1 MSALSPTSHDAVNL
15 MKFLAQV
22 QQVKSKKTRDVKQY
36 SKDGEVIWLGALAT
50 HPDLLIDIAAAPGEP
65 FLIVGKPRDVLP
77 REIPSLLREFVEGE
91 TNNPS
96 QAPTFPLLGAD
107 SEPGLLRLRDEWLKA
122 WNSWADKARRDRP
135 VHALYKKLFSIRN
148 AMSTKGD
155 ALELVLAAGVLSWQP
170 TDHEPVQRHV
180 LSAPIEIH
188 LDLKTGEISV
198 CLAES
203 VVALSAEFDMLDSS
217 ALGSAS
223 VVTKVRQSLQNQDVP
238 SFEPDFVREICAQV
252 AFQLHPD
259 GRISEDTRLPV
270 PGLAPIITLSPAIIQ
285 RTRKPSDLAAV
296 FEGIAET
303 IVESNRVPQGLMPLV
318 DPDAVPSSRP
328 SDTPG
333 ALIESEGEFF
343 GPLPLNEAQKQIID
357 RVDSNAQTLVQ
368 GPPGTGK
375 THTAAALITHLLA
388 QGKRVLVTA
397 ETDRALL
404 EVRGKLPEPIQDL
417 AVSVIGHSAAEQSQL
432 SRSIQVISKQADA
445 FHPKHNKAAV
455 KKREKKAAS
464 LLAERKGLYADL
476 ARAYEAAGTSCDI
489 EGFSG
494 THGELIQYVDSHR
507 GEYEWILKDSLLRAC
522 DAEQVNSP
530 RFLAFLRAL
539 TQLDSD
545 VDAAVIEKLAQ
556 EELPLSLHEL
566 TELKQL
572 QETTAAQVEA
582 LRSQCPSTLRK
593 ALNNTGSLPTA
604 QIEERLERTRHDI
617 STLVDSQGGWHA
629 DAALEILGGIR
640 EIWEDRAAQL
650 DRAVVKASD
659 LVAKS
664 RRSIS
669 FEGEAGLLLR
679 QAKDLLA
686 HLDGGGKTV
695 ALRPDGAAKL
705 GMLSP
710 GAYKRNRILLD
721 SVRVD
726 GVAPVE
732 RADLESFIAHG
743 ELARAVESMADIIPG
758 IRVEHSLSDSAKI
771 EEYRRA
777 AASLSALID
786 KLQAAEK
793 TNAFLSEHRLPPLNW
808 LDADAVPALLAAI
821 KLKDKRGELARIK
834 EEHTAAL
841 EMISTTL
848 STVGESAAA
857 VIEPAYAAVRDFDLD
872 AYSEVI
878 QALEEL
884 HAREKE
890 LVELRAEAAA
900 FGATG
905 RELLRTFPAMPR
917 AQRLTTQLE
926 YSGRLPQ
933 LAKAQA
939 WAQLEEQ
946 RQGLISTDID
956 RIQQQLSFIED
967 RLRKQSAELA
977 QHRAWNHA
985 VSGDRLSPQSRA
997 VLKSYVQQVRK
1008 LGKGT
1013 GKYAAMQRAEIRK
1026 TLDNC
1031 RASIPVWIMP
1041 LFRVTEQLAIQENMF
1056 DVVIVDEASQ
1066 SSMSAVFLQYLAP
1079 KIVVIGDDKQVSPS
1093 DVGVRQD
1100 ELLSLANQLI
1110 PELPFKNSWTSTG
1123 RSLFDDANM
1132 RYGGQLTLTEH
1143 RRCVPEII
1151 GFSNAIAYENN
1162 GVPLVPVRQVTA
1174 DRLSPFRLVHTPQ
1187 GEMTGTATKRIND
1200 AEAHAILDH
1209 LKQCLEDPRYEG
1221 MTFGI
1226 ISLLGSAQAARIE
1239 QLLLSEIDTA
1249 VIEERQIMAGI
1260 APDFQGAE
1268 RDVIFLSM
1276 VASYRGDVRFNAQTR
1291 ERDVQRYN
1299 VAVSRAKEQ
1308 VWVFH
1313 SVQAAELGNH
1323 EDMRFRLL
1331 DYARNTLA
1339 AADAAAQKATETIA
1353 LPSEGS
1359 LTEPFD
1365 TTFEQDIYREL
1376 SQRHFRILPHY
1387 NAMGHVIDLVV
1398 EGDKARLA
1406 IECDGDSWSTREAF
1420 NAQMQA
1426 QRELERCGWHFYRI
1440 WEEDYRA
1447 DPTASLERLLS
1458 AISAQN
1464 IVPQPAT
1471 TVQTATTA
1479 QTPTTTRATT
1489 EPSPFST
1496 SAPVTPSAPTAQQS
1510 AHAGHAEQAG
1520 QAEPSEEWTGKV
1532 SSEFSYEDDFYADDE
1547 FSNNP
1552 FAALIEAEAGTDSP
1566 EYSASTEHINDA
1578 DDDDD
1583 NDDDTEDY
1591 PTDPLG
1597 GSLSNPFSA
1606 QPEQPAQPAPALR
1619 KAGLPNPLLVRQ
1631 SNGEETQQRFPLQP
1645 SSARSELSVV
1655 LEAAE
1660 GDIPAPEKF
1669 TPFDGWT
1676 VGVSQAAR
1684 SQVEAGLIDVLQA
1697 EGPIRGERLYRRYLS
1712 GYNGRMSSEVKKT
1725 LKQALRLGIQKN
1737 TILVSNPLRRRSMDD
1752 RTFYL
1757 PGQLPVLPRELG
1769 GRNLQELPAEEVIT
1783 TMNLFPDAPTAAELF
1798 QLCRKYWG
1806 LGRLSDK
1813 GAVFLSDHLS
1823 LSTWSGQA

>member
-1 MSALSPTSHDAVNL
+1 
-15 MKFLAQV
+15 
-22 QQVKSKKTRDVKQY
+22 
-36 SKDGEVIWLGALAT
+36 
-50 HPDLLIDIAAAPGEP
+50 
-65 FLIVGKPRDVLP
+65 
-77 REIPSLLREFVEGE
+77 
-91 TNNPS
+91 
-96 QAPTFPLLGAD
+96 
-107 SEPGLLRLRDEWLKA
+107 
-122 WNSWADKARRDRP
+122 
-135 VHALYKKLFSIRN
+135 
-148 AMSTKGD
+148 
-155 ALELVLAAGVLSWQP
+155 
-170 TDHEPVQRHV
+170 
-180 LSAPIEIH
+180 
-188 LDLKTGEISV
+188 
-198 CLAES
+198 
-203 VVALSAEFDMLDSS
+203 
-217 ALGSAS
+217 
-223 VVTKVRQSLQNQDVP
+223 
-238 SFEPDFVREICAQV
+238 
-252 AFQLHPD
+252 
-259 GRISEDTRLPV
+259 
-270 PGLAPIITLSPAIIQ
+270 
-285 RTRKPSDLAAV
+285 
-296 FEGIAET
+296 
-303 IVESNRVPQGLMPLV
+303 
-318 DPDAVPSSRP
+318 
-328 SDTPG
+328 
-333 ALIESEGEFF
+333 
-343 GPLPLNEAQKQIID
+343 
-357 RVDSNAQTLVQ
+357 
-368 GPPGTGK
+368 
-375 THTAAALITHLLA
+375 
-388 QGKRVLVTA
+388 
-397 ETDRALL
+397 
-404 EVRGKLPEPIQDL
+404 
-417 AVSVIGHSAAEQSQL
+417 
-432 SRSIQVISKQADA
+432 
-445 FHPKHNKAAV
+445 
-455 KKREKKAAS
+455 
-464 LLAERKGLYADL
+464 
-476 ARAYEAAGTSCDI
+476 
-489 EGFSG
+489 
-494 THGELIQYVDSHR
+494 
-507 GEYEWILKDSLLRAC
+507 
-522 DAEQVNSP
+522 
-530 RFLAFLRAL
+530 
-539 TQLDSD
+539 
-545 VDAAVIEKLAQ
+545 
-556 EELPLSLHEL
+556 
-566 TELKQL
+566 
-572 QETTAAQVEA
+572 
-582 LRSQCPSTLRK
+582 
-593 ALNNTGSLPTA
+593 
-604 QIEERLERTRHDI
+604 
-617 STLVDSQGGWHA
+617 
-629 DAALEILGGIR
+629 
-640 EIWEDRAAQL
+640 
-650 DRAVVKASD
+650 
-659 LVAKS
+659 
-664 RRSIS
+664 
-669 FEGEAGLLLR
+669 
-679 QAKDLLA
+679 
-686 HLDGGGKTV
+686 
-695 ALRPDGAAKL
+695 
-705 GMLSP
+705 
-710 GAYKRNRILLD
+710 
-721 SVRVD
+721 
-726 GVAPVE
+726 
-732 RADLESFIAHG
+732 
-743 ELARAVESMADIIPG
+743 
-758 IRVEHSLSDSAKI
+758 
-771 EEYRRA
+771 
-777 AASLSALID
+777 
-786 KLQAAEK
+786 
-793 TNAFLSEHRLPPLNW
+793 
-808 LDADAVPALLAAI
+808 
-821 KLKDKRGELARIK
+821 
-834 EEHTAAL
+834 
-841 EMISTTL
+841 
-848 STVGESAAA
+848 
-857 VIEPAYAAVRDFDLD
+857 
-872 AYSEVI
+872 
-878 QALEEL
+878 
-884 HAREKE
+884 
-890 LVELRAEAAA
+890 
-900 FGATG
+900 
-905 RELLRTFPAMPR
+905 
-917 AQRLTTQLE
+917 
-926 YSGRLPQ
+926 
-933 LAKAQA
+933 KAQA

-1313 SVQAAELGNH
+1313 SVQAAELNNH

-1458 AISAQN
+1458 AINAQN
-1464 IVPQPAT
+1464 IAPQPAT

-1479 QTPTTTRATT
+1479 QTPTTTRAAT

-1532 SSEFSYEDDFYADDE
+1532 SREFSYEDDFYADDE

-1552 FAALIEAEAGTDSP
+1552 FAALIEAEAEAGTDST
-1566 EYSASTEHINDA
+1566 EYGEAAGYAD

-1583 NDDDTEDY
+1583 NDDVPEDY
-1591 PTDPLG
+1591 PTDSLG

-1645 SSARSELSVV
+1645 SSARSELSV
-1655 LEAAE
+1655 
-1660 GDIPAPEKF
+1660 
-1669 TPFDGWT
+1669 
-1676 VGVSQAAR
+1676 
-1684 SQVEAGLIDVLQA
+1684 
-1697 EGPIRGERLYRRYLS
+1697 
-1712 GYNGRMSSEVKKT
+1712 
-1725 LKQALRLGIQKN
+1725 
-1737 TILVSNPLRRRSMDD
+1737 
-1752 RTFYL
+1752 
-1757 PGQLPVLPRELG
+1757 
-1769 GRNLQELPAEEVIT
+1769 
-1783 TMNLFPDAPTAAELF
+1783 
-1798 QLCRKYWG
+1798 
-1806 LGRLSDK
+1806 
-1813 GAVFLSDHLS
+1813 
-1823 LSTWSGQA
+1823 